1 MFSQQHHMPSSC
13 FYPCPM
19 VPVLCLGDMIYI
31 HQINNDICLL
41 GDPRLLKMFAAQFII
56 IFGLCIT
63 RINSCVIFEMYKG
76 KCEGPIYYQQ
86 YGPTETGLNLVN
98 CAQWCL
104 GADIC
109 KSIVWEQGVCA
120 EVGLAGTGERVT
132 GNVFTYGFRVIC
144 QLGKCK
150 SFSKW
155 WQPMQPTVIWW
166 INLMGLNKVVII
178 FCYNFSV
185 YNILCWMEYS
195 NGMLVQIAVMLSHNR
210 HNLLVFTSQWVNES
224 RVFKGLQ
231 YPSHPV
237 GTGFRGEHKRC
248 GKLRNC

>member
-1 MFSQQHHMPSSC
+1 MPSSC

-41 GDPRLLKMFAAQFII
+41 GDPRLLKMFAAQFIF

-132 GNVFTYGFRVIC
+132 GNVFTPKRPILLPGEFEWMHEIRSYLL
-144 QLGKCK
+144 QSLLH
-150 SFSKW
+150 
-155 WQPMQPTVIWW
+155 MLW
-166 INLMGLNKVVII
+166 ILLWYV
-178 FCYNFSV
+178 
-185 YNILCWMEYS
+185 
-195 NGMLVQIAVMLSHNR
+195 LVELTSLFWLLSHILEPL
-210 HNLLVFTSQWVNES
+210 HW
-224 RVFKGLQ
+224 
-231 YPSHPV
+231 
-237 GTGFRGEHKRC
+237 
-248 GKLRNC
+248 